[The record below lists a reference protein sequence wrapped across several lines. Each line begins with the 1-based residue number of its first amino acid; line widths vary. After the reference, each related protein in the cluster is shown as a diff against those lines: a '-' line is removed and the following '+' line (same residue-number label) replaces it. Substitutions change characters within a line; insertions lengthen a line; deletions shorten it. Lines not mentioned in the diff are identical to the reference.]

1 MSASAT
7 DTLVTRRGATQ
18 RRGAADRHGTRP
30 LRALAGEQIVGASG
44 QLAAG
49 IGTLGFSLVAA
60 RLLAPG
66 AFADLAAF
74 LALYLVIHVPTAS
87 LSAGSALDPALADR
101 ARRRALAG
109 GLGAAAALGL
119 AAV

>member
-1 MSASAT
+1 MTSASG
-7 DTLVTRRGATQ
+7 TLTAPRR
-18 RRGAADRHGTRP
+18 AAPRP
-30 LRALAGEQIVGASG
+30 LRALAGEQIAVAAG

-49 IGTLGFSLVAA
+49 VGNLAFSLVAA

-74 LALYLVIHVPTAS
+74 LALYLVIHIPTAS

-109 GLGAAAALGL
+109 GLGAAAAL
-119 AAV
+119 